1 MYTIDELGDDT
12 LDLDELIG
20 RQLLFLEIS
29 AGWHQSESSL
39 SFVLFL
45 SLSLSPL
52 FLVSSLYLFVV
63 FFIFWPF
70 EKRKKIHLYIY
81 RTTELEMF

>member
-1 MYTIDELGDDT
+1 MRMYTIDELDDDT

-29 AGWHQSESSL
+29 AGWYQSESCLSCSL
-39 SFVLFL
+39 SF

-63 FFIFWPF
+63 FFIF
-70 EKRKKIHLYIY
+70 
-81 RTTELEMF
+81 